1 MVNER
6 KTVMRENRYA
16 AVWAAFAAD
25 ALSLGVHWIY
35 DPDQIRSDRGRVE
48 ALSDPG
54 PDSFHKNRKAGEF
67 THYGDQARIL
77 LASVAERGEFDA
89 KDFGER
95 WRKTMS
101 DYDGYMD
108 KATKATLG
116 NLSEGKT
123 GAEAASGSTDLAG
136 AARMAPLILRHP
148 DDADA
153 LAEAAREQTALTHG
167 SEEAVAAAGFLART
181 VHQLLRGADP
191 AAALRET
198 AAHEEF
204 QPTRFPDWVEAGI
217 AAAGQDS
224 VSAIGH
230 FGRACDTVMVF
241 PGAVQ
246 LIAKYPEDLKEAL
259 VQSAMAGGESASRGM
274 MVGMIL
280 GASLGV
286 EAIPPAWIDGLAHR
300 EEIEGYIAKLS

>member
-1 MVNER
+1 MGKER
-6 KTVMRENRYA
+6 ESVMGENRYA

-25 ALSLGVHWIY
+25 ALSLGVHWMY
-35 DPDQIRSDRGRVE
+35 DPEQIQSSKGRVE
-48 ALSDPG
+48 SFSDPG

-67 THYGDQARIL
+67 THYGDQMRIL
-77 LASVAERGEFDA
+77 LASLAERGEFDA
-89 KDFGER
+89 KNFGER
-95 WRKTMS
+95 WRREMS

-108 KATKATLG
+108 KATKTTLA

-123 GAEAASGSTDLAG
+123 GADAASGSADLGG
-136 AARMAPLILRHP
+136 AARMAPLALRYS
-148 DDADA
+148 DDAEA
-153 LAEAAREQTALTHG
+153 LAAAAREQTALTHG
-167 SEEAVAAAGFLART
+167 SEEAVGAAGFLART
-181 VHQLLRGADP
+181 VHQVLRGTDP
-191 AAALRET
+191 VAALRAT
-198 AAHEEF
+198 AEHEAF

-217 AAAGQDS
+217 AAAERDS

-259 VQSAMAGGESASRGM
+259 IQSAMAGGESASRGM
-274 MVGMIL
+274 MAGMVL
-280 GASLGV
+280 GAKLGV
-286 EAIPPAWIDGLAHR
+286 EAIPPAWIDGLTHR